1 VTIRRESLQV
11 TTGGKRN
18 GKLTM
23 NRLKTAF
30 AICLCV
36 PHFSICAEETK
47 PAEAYLF
54 SYFIN
59 NGEDGLHLAW
69 SDDGLKWRELGESRS
84 WLKPAV
90 GNSKLMRDPCVVAG
104 PDGTW
109 HMVWTDSWFGQT
121 IGYASTKDFI
131 HWSEQKSIPVMTDK
145 PGTRNCWAPELFYD
159 APRKQFRIFWAST
172 IDGAFPE
179 TNMDG
184 KNDLNHRIYS
194 TTTTDFQTFTPA
206 SVWFDPGHNVIDS
219 TLLADGNRVLMI
231 YKDETRIPKPR
242 KNLLLAEAKDP
253 AGPFTPLPDPVSV
266 PGTWLEGPSALKV
279 GNLVIVYADAYRKHH
294 YVARATTNFKT
305 WKDVS
310 ARLSMPKGIRH
321 GTAFSV
327 PRHILDRLLAEASKP

>member
-1 VTIRRESLQV
+1 MKSLLVTCGLLTCFCQPSL
-11 TTGGKRN
+11 R
-18 GKLTM
+18 
-23 NRLKTAF
+23 
-30 AICLCV
+30 
-36 PHFSICAEETK
+36 AEES
-47 PAEAYLF
+47 ASDSAFLF

-69 SDDGLKWRELGESRS
+69 SDDGLKWQELGDGRS
-84 WLKPAV
+84 WLKPTV
-90 GNSKLMRDPCVVAG
+90 GNSRLMRDPCVVAG

-131 HWSEQKSIPVMTDK
+131 HWSEQKAIPVMADK
-145 PGTRNCWAPELFYD
+145 PGTRNC
-159 APRKQFRIFWAST
+159 WAST

-184 KNDLNHRIYS
+184 KNDLNHRMYS

-206 SVWFDPGHNVIDS
+206 AVWFDPGHNVIDS
-219 TLLADGNRVLMI
+219 TLIADGNRVLMI

-242 KNLLLAEAKDP
+242 KNLLLAEAKD
-253 AGPFTPLPDPVSV
+253 ATGPFTLLPDPVSV
-266 PGTWLEGPSALKV
+266 PGTWLEGPSALRV
-279 GNLVIVYADAYRKHH
+279 GNQVIVYADAYQDHH
-294 YVARATTNFKT
+294 YVARATTDFKT

-310 ARLSMPKGIRH
+310 DQLLLPKGIRH

-327 PRHILDRLLAEASKP
+327 PRGILERLQREVSGQTAPAKQ